1 MLNKNLEQIIRV
13 LVFLQF
19 FDCKNCNYF
28 RAIMTS
34 RRFTANSTQ
43 KVYKNSRLIARR
55 VMSERTLQR
64 RHKAQE
70 RQKQQWLLKFL
81 SHLVQDM
88 SVRMTNGSR
97 KRLAS
102 LLDGSWYK
110 SNNKKNHS
118 IGRYRKAKMDMNQ
131 LLRASICWP
140 NLERTMLRAN
150 QMQIKY

>member
-70 RQKQQWLLKFL
+70 RQKQQWLLRFL
-81 SHLVQDM
+81 SHLVLDM

-102 LLDGSWYK
+102 LQDGSWYK
-110 SNNKKNHS
+110 NNEKNHS
-118 IGRYRKAKMDMNQ
+118 IGRYRKAKMDMNR
-131 LLRASICWP
+131 LPRASICWL
-140 NLERTMLRAN
+140 NLEKMMLRAN
-150 QMQIKY
+150 QMQIKS